1 MGNRMLTLVNMVSL
15 VNNGD
20 NQKRHFFCDLPIDRT
35 PLDNVVLKVRVIFA
49 AYYM

>member
-20 NQKRHFFCDLPIDRT
+20 NQKTFF
-35 PLDNVVLKVRVIFA
+35 VI
-49 AYYM
+49 AY